1 MEDTSKEN
9 NKHNLETYG
18 WSLGNINLSS
28 LSSSYF
34 IYLRDLRVKNSNIFC
49 VTQHEFDKV
58 KVNATISI
66 NHVVSKIECIL
77 NKQNKN
83 NAVTSEENNEI
94 KLLLISYIK
103 KTKSYALWRKQTV
116 MDMRLHMLINIYQ
129 DVLAGGDK
137 VMLRPVLINP
147 DAIMLTPDEV
157 SEYSSHVLNIDQQN
171 NPDWFN

>member
-1 MEDTSKEN
+1 
-9 NKHNLETYG
+9 
-18 WSLGNINLSS
+18 
-28 LSSSYF
+28 
-34 IYLRDLRVKNSNIFC
+34 
-49 VTQHEFDKV
+49 
-58 KVNATISI
+58 SI

-77 NKQNKN
+77 NKLNKN
-83 NAVTSEENNEI
+83 NAVTSEENNEL

-157 SEYSSHVLNIDQQN
+157 SDYSSHVLNIDQQN
-171 NPDWFN
+171 NPDWFS